1 MTGLKLHLLG
11 LVALFALLS
20 QTQLLHS
27 SAEIGSISE
36 VRGNAQVLR
45 DKPYGAEL
53 KFNIQQMDD
62 VRTETGRVAITFA
75 DDSVV
80 KLTEHSKLVI
90 DEYVY
95 SGSDPSKSKM
105 ALKFASG
112 TARFI
117 TGKFNNKSKISIKT
131 PTANVAILGTDFTC
145 TVDELGRSLLILLPD
160 ENGLASGEIIVSTA
174 MGSVTLNKPYQAT
187 TVSVFES
194 NPTKPVTLDIS
205 LDLIDNMLI
214 VNPPQEVDQ
223 QLEETQTQASAD
235 YLDFNDLDIDFL
247 NEDFLDAEAEL
258 EFTELDINY
267 LDVNF
272 LEDLLNVLDA
282 LALSKE
288 EDQLKQG
295 GVGIRIAGTEIG
307 QDKKTQ
313 ITTIVSGQNISLT
326 RTVSQSAKLNLDGS
340 GSYTIILIQDGVSN
354 TVKINGGSS
363 TTIKIKQVSDV
374 LDRTDYENYLRD
386 RYATE
391 LVKGTL
397 AQTLK
402 GQPRLGQAQPSA
414 PTAGDI
420 SEAQRYLGQQMS
432 DPEVLTPPP
441 RS

>member
-1 MTGLKLHLLG
+1 MG

-282 LALSKE
+282 LAISKE

-363 TTIKIKQVSDV
+363 TTIKIKQGS
-374 LDRTDYENYLRD
+374 
-386 RYATE
+386 
-391 LVKGTL
+391 G
-397 AQTLK
+397 
-402 GQPRLGQAQPSA
+402 
-414 PTAGDI
+414 
-420 SEAQRYLGQQMS
+420 
-432 DPEVLTPPP
+432 
-441 RS
+441 